1 MWRLINARV
10 KIELS
15 KRILAFDP
23 ASWRKLRVKLSCVV
37 EVYYIAQID

>member
-1 MWRLINARV
+1 MWRFVKARV

-15 KRILAFDP
+15 TRILAFDP
-23 ASWRKLRVKLSCVV
+23 ARWRKLRVKLSCVV